1 MSESRSFLGRLFGF
15 IWGVFVVLFRTFVVL
30 GVLLSLALAWFAFK
44 GKAPVAIDDNVAL
57 ILAPSGSL
65 VEQIDADPGQQFL
78 EDVSGDMPSQS
89 SLRDLIDALNAAR
102 DDDRIPFAVLKLDG
116 LWGAGLAQLDELRA
130 AMSAFQASGKRIVA
144 YSAWYDQTQY
154 YAAAQ
159 ADEVVLD
166 PYGAVNVEGFSSYTN
181 YFKDALDK
189 LGVNIH
195 VFRVGEYKSA
205 VEPFTRNDMSS
216 EARAANLEWLGDLWS
231 SYGEAVSAG
240 RKLDAGAVNAYIN
253 GMVDGLKA
261 NGGDSAIYAR
271 DKGLVTQLETLSE
284 FRTRMAQTVGL
295 DEEHGSFRQIHY
307 QDYLATRNRELSLE
321 QAAEKGGVVALVVI
335 QGEIVDGPGE
345 PGQAGGETIYDLLD
359 EARRDPEVRAVVL
372 RIDSPGGSVW
382 ASEQI
387 RRAVNSLRAEGK
399 PVVASMSSVAASG
412 GYWVAMDAD
421 QIWAHPT
428 TITGSIGVFGLIP
441 TLEGSLQKIGVH
453 TDGVGT
459 TAMAGAFRID
469 RPLSPEIEVII
480 QAGIDKVYKDF
491 VGGVAAGRK
500 LPVEKVDTLARGRV
514 WSGTDAREM
523 GLVDEFG
530 GLEDAAAAAA
540 KLAGLNPETYQ
551 LDERQPDR
559 GFAAALLSS
568 FSGKIEIS
576 AIGALIPGAH
586 SWLQQLQ
593 SQADVQQLLTSFND
607 PRGAYARCF
616 CTVTTG
622 RTH

>member
-1 MSESRSFLGRLFGF
+1 M
-15 IWGVFVVLFRTFVVL
+15 LFRTLVILGVVL
-30 GVLLSLALAWFAFK
+30 SLVLAWFAFK
-44 GKAPVAIDDNVAL
+44 GKRPASIDDNVAL
-57 ILAPSGSL
+57 ILAPSGAL
-65 VEQIDADPGQQFL
+65 VEQLDADPGQRFL
-78 EDVSGDMPSQS
+78 EDVSGEMPSQS
-89 SLRDLIDALNAAR
+89 SLRELIEALNEAQ
-102 DDDRIPFAVLKLDG
+102 DDDRIAFAVLKLDG
-116 LWGAGLAQLDELRA
+116 LWDAGLAQLDELRA
-130 AMSAFQASGKRIVA
+130 AMRDFQASGKRIVA

-166 PYGAVNVEGFSSYTN
+166 PYGAVTVEGFSSYTN

-231 SYGEAVSAG
+231 SYGEAVIAG
-240 RKLDAGAVNAYIN
+240 RKLETGAVNAYVS

-261 NGGDSAIYAR
+261 NGGDSAVYAR
-271 DKGLVTQLETLSE
+271 DTGLVTQLETLSE
-284 FRTRMAQTVGL
+284 FRTRMAQTVGI

-307 QDYLATRNRELSLE
+307 QDYLSARHHEQRLE
-321 QAAEKGGVVALVVI
+321 KAASKGSVVALIVV
-335 QGEIVDGPGE
+335 QGEIVDGPGQS
-345 PGQAGGETIYDLLD
+345 GQAGGDTIFDLLD
-359 EARRDPEVRAVVL
+359 EARRDSDVKAVVL

-382 ASEQI
+382 AAEQI
-387 RRAVNSLRAEGK
+387 RRAVNDLRADGK

-441 TLEGSLQKIGVH
+441 TLDGSLAKIGVH

-459 TAMAGAFRID
+459 TSMAGAFRID
-469 RPLSPEIEVII
+469 RPLSSEVKVII

-491 VGGVAAGRK
+491 IGGVAVGRK
-500 LPVEKVDTLARGRV
+500 LPLEKVDALARGRV
-514 WSGTDAREM
+514 WSGADAREM

-530 GLEDAAAAAA
+530 SLEDAAAAAA
-540 KLAGLNPETYQ
+540 RLAGLDPETVR
-551 LDERQPDR
+551 LDERLPDR
-559 GFAAALLSS
+559 GFAAALLTR
-568 FSGKIEIS
+568 FSGTLDV
-576 AIGALIPGAH
+576 GALGRLIPGAH
-586 SWLQQLQ
+586 SWLHALQ
-593 SQADVQQLLTSFND
+593 AQADVRQLLNSFND
-607 PRGAYARCF
+607 PRGTYARCF
-616 CTVTTG
+616 CSVTTG
-622 RTH
+622 RAY